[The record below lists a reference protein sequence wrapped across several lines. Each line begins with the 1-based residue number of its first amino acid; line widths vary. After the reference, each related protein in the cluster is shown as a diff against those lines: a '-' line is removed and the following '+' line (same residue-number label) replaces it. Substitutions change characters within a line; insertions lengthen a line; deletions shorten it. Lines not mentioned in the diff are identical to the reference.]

1 MLKKKIL
8 IVLTIMTI
16 LVSMI
21 PVNVINA
28 ETLQTYMTLYV
39 YPDEAN
45 GNVFVGVFLNSK
57 ADFAAANFELTY
69 NKDAL
74 SYASGAAEA
83 EMKSGTN
90 KIKDYPEEGKI
101 KIAYMAD
108 PDEAD
113 QTKQGAMYGFNFN
126 IKEGFTGEIKFD
138 FTNPV
143 MKRRD
148 GTSFAERKFTSYVTI
163 IALLKSISLD
173 KTSLSLT
180 EGQTDKLNVIY
191 NPENATVY
199 DPTIWTSSDETIAT
213 VDDSGNVTA
222 ISEGVATITASI
234 GESNKATC
242 TVSVNKAEV
251 LLDSISLNK
260 TAEDL
265 VVGQTDA
272 LSVTYNP
279 ENITE
284 SVALSWSSSNEEVA
298 TVVDGVVTALK
309 AGNVTITVSANGKV
323 ASCTYIVKDIELDS
337 IKLNK
342 NTTEINKGQN
352 ETLIVSYN
360 PENTTIDKT
369 VEWSSSNEE
378 VATVNNGVITAKA
391 KGTAKITA
399 KVGDKVDTCIVKVLV
414 PLESIALD
422 KTQTTISKGSTDTLK
437 VTFNPENTTDD
448 TTVEWKSADEK
459 IAIVE
464 NGIVTPIGK
473 GTTTITAKVGDKEAT
488 CEVTVIIPLES
499 ISLSKAAT
507 TIIKNQTEKLEVK
520 YNPEDATVEDK
531 VEWTSLDTN
540 IATVVDGIVT
550 GRKTGTVTILAKVDG
565 KVANCDVTV
574 KEIEL
579 EALKLGLTETEIKV
593 GQSLKMNL
601 EYIPENTTIDKD
613 VEWTSSNESIAKVD
627 NEGIVTA
634 IKPGDAVITAT
645 VAGKSVSC
653 VVTVPEVH
661 LKDAYIVYELVEV
674 SVGEMIQMY
683 ISTEPEITE
692 VTDDINTIWMS
703 EDESVAT
710 VDENGM
716 VTAQGVGQTR
726 ISLVVNG
733 MFESY
738 VTVVVNEA
746 PVQDEETT
754 IEEGTINTTT
764 TELAPATGD
773 IAVVAIVIIAITSVA
788 GIVFLAIRKKNKKQ

>member
-323 ASCTYIVKDIELDS
+323 ASCTYIVKDIELES
-337 IKLNK
+337 IALSDVSAIMEKG
-342 NTTEINKGQN
+342 TTKDLAVI
-352 ETLIVSYN
+352 YN
-360 PENTTIDKT
+360 PENTTVDKT
-369 VEWSSSNEE
+369 VTW
-378 VATVNNGVITAKA
+378 T
-391 KGTAKITA
+391 
-399 KVGDKVDTCIVKVLV
+399 
-414 PLESIALD
+414 
-422 KTQTTISKGSTDTLK
+422 
-437 VTFNPENTTDD
+437 TTD
-448 TTVEWKSADEK
+448 E
-459 IAIVE
+459 
-464 NGIVTPIGK
+464 
-473 GTTTITAKVGDKEAT
+473 
-488 CEVTVIIPLES
+488 
-499 ISLSKAAT
+499 
-507 TIIKNQTEKLEVK
+507 
-520 YNPEDATVEDK
+520 
-531 VEWTSLDTN
+531 N
-540 IATVVDGIVT
+540 IATVDGN
-550 GRKTGTVTILAKVDG
+550 G
-565 KVANCDVTV
+565 KVTAVGNGTATITATSGGKTATCDITV
-574 KEIEL
+574 KTTLDSIVL
-579 EALKLGLTETEIKV
+579 NQTSATIIK
-593 GQSLKMNL
+593 GDSKNL
-601 EYIPENTTIDKD
+601 EVILNPADATIIGTT
-613 VEWTSSNESIAKVD
+613 EWTSSNESIAKVD